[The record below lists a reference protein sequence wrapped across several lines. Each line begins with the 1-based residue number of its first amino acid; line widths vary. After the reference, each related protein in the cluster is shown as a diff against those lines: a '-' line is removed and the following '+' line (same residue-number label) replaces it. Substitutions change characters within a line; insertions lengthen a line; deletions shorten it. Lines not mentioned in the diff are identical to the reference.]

1 MAEGI
6 SVVETRDKTNLK
18 LSNLLLYEV
27 SIPEHPR
34 FSLHERLENSDK
46 TLRENRTWVEQV
58 ENRDPT
64 NSRNKD
70 SDV

>member
-1 MAEGI
+1 MAWGI
-6 SVVETRDKTNLK
+6 SVVETRDKTNLN

-27 SIPEHPR
+27 LIPEHPR
-34 FSLHERLENSDK
+34 FSLQERLENYDQ

-64 NSRNKD
+64 NSRNED